1 MTSSRQS
8 DTPFFFVGQD
18 THIGYE
24 RLVNE
29 DAFGWFNTSN
39 GELFIVADGL
49 GGQAGGGV
57 ASRLAV
63 SAFHEYVAGHI
74 GEPDDLLRGGVL
86 AADAAVSNA
95 VLDYPELT
103 GLGSTLVAMLL
114 QKTEAWYIHVGDSR
128 LYLSSA
134 EGLQLL
140 TRDHTRAQELVD
152 VGRLTPDKAA
162 KSPERQALTQFLGG
176 EVKVDKLQVGRRSYR
191 ADDTFLLCT
200 DGLSTLVTDERIQG
214 VLALPASPQDRARK
228 LIEAALEETGGA
240 DNITVEVVAFK
251 PGPEAEVLP
260 PVPNYSRR
268 GRVRAFLSGLVV
280 GLLLGCGL
288 AWLWL
293 NY

>member
-18 THIGYE
+18 THIGYD

-29 DAFGWFNTSN
+29 DAFGWVNTAN
-39 GELFIVADGL
+39 GEIFIVADGL

-63 SAFHEYVAGHI
+63 SAFHEYISSRA

-86 AADAAVSNA
+86 AADAAVA
-95 VLDYPELT
+95 KATLDYPELT
-103 GLGSTLVAMLL
+103 GLGSTLVAVLL

-128 LYLSSA
+128 LYLLSA

-140 TRDHTRAQELVD
+140 TRDHTRAQELID
-152 VGRLTPDKAA
+152 AGHLTPEQAA
-162 KSPERQALTQFLGG
+162 AHPDRHTLTRYLGG
-176 EVKVDKLQVGRRSYR
+176 VVKADTLYVGRRSYR

-200 DGLSTLVTDERIQG
+200 DGLSTLVTETRIREI
-214 VLALPASPQDRARK
+214 LSLPLSPQDRARK
-228 LIEAALEETGGA
+228 LIEAALEENGGA

-251 PGPEAEVLP
+251 PGQDDDPLP
-260 PVPNYSRR
+260 PVPIYGRR
-268 GRVRAFLSGLVV
+268 ARARAFIGGLAL
-280 GLLLGCGL
+280 GLLLGGFL
-288 AWLWL
+288 TWLWL
-293 NY
+293 G